1 MFLSL
6 LSKPFENALT
16 NGSTID
22 SSSIMSSTLQTLVPL
37 LDGANTWLSWEAAM
51 QSYLEAQGLWRHM
64 QKGPPS
70 PAPTDSKPE
79 DQRYYD
85 EKLDKFEEADS
96 KAKGSI
102 KLRLHQS
109 IASQIKD
116 QKTAKEIWDNLAK
129 TYGVPGPSMAYVE
142 LRKAIN
148 IVVPDNADPTPA
160 VNAMIAHFS
169 RLGEMNFEIPKKIQC
184 LILLARLPSAMD
196 YIVQRSNG
204 LGTEEWDKME
214 PATLRGLVLLHW
226 EQRSGKKP

>member
-1 MFLSL
+1 
-6 LSKPFENALT
+6 
-16 NGSTID
+16 
-22 SSSIMSSTLQTLVPL
+22 
-37 LDGANTWLSWEAAM
+37 M

-70 PAPTDSKPE
+70 PLQTDAKPE

-85 EKLDKFEEADS
+85 QKLDKFEEADS

-109 IASQIKD
+109 ITSQIKTE
-116 QKTAKEIWDNLAK
+116 KMAKEIWDSLAK

-142 LRKAIN
+142 LRKAIS
-148 IVVPDNADPTPA
+148 IIIPDNTDPTPA

-169 RLGEMNFEIPKKIQC
+169 RLEEMNLGVPKKIQC

-204 LGTEEWDKME
+204 MATKEWDEME
-214 PATLRGLVLLHW
+214 PATLRSLVLLHW
-226 EQRSGKKP
+226 EQRSSNRRLRR